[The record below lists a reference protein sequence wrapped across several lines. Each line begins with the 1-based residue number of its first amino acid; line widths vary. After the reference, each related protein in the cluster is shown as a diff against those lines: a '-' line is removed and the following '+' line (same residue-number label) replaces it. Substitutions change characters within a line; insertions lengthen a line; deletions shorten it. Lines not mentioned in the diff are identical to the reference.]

1 MNDNIN
7 DTILMTLV
15 QPLTTESDY
24 PVLPD
29 NYANRYLAYTTADM
43 LVYKGHVTAGVT
55 SEVVETLEVT
65 KQNPFNIVP
74 MMKEDVI
81 WVKPNRVCI
90 VEYMPNLNQTLRQPV
105 FKGLRDDVVAEDV
118 QL

>member
-1 MNDNIN
+1 MIAK
-7 DTILMTLV
+7 
-15 QPLTTESDY
+15 Y
-24 PVLPD
+24 KGG
-29 NYANRYLAYTTADM
+29 M

-55 SEVVETLEVT
+55 KETVDSLEVT
-65 KQNPFNIVP
+65 NQNPFSIIP

-90 VEYMPNLNQTLRQPV
+90 VEYMPNLNQALRQPV

-118 QL
+118 QI